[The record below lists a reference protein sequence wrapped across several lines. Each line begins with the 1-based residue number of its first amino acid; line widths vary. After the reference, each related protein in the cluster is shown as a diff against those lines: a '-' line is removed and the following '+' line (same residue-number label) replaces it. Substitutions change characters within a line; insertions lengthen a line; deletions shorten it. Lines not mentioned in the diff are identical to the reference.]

1 MKRLELFTT
10 SPYFNSRD
18 DVSKFIQFH
27 IINKEANLSE
37 FELIQQSYSYV
48 FKNLEFRHNK
58 YNSLKERALKVI
70 EDFIVVETNLK
81 DEANCLAIL
90 LSKYGECHSISE
102 YEVVSE
108 NLEKFLAKDIN
119 VDHNYIQNLYQIF
132 LIKNIYSHSNETK
145 KYDDLLQNTSDKLDI
160 YYLQTKLRISYEI
173 LSRSKWKHKK
183 DSPNLVNEVLDVVEN
198 YNYRKEKYI
207 NMYYLILKSVM
218 EPEVVQNYYELKDLL
233 LNHTHDFTENERND
247 LLISTTN
254 YCSQKINN
262 GYTEFNVELFNL
274 YDAAISAN
282 ILLFKGEIT
291 SWTFTN
297 LVVLALR
304 LNKLEWAENFVQ
316 SYNKYVFRQW
326 SNTYYYN
333 LALIG
338 FEKSD
343 FDQAHELLLL
353 IDEQDVF
360 YLLRSKSLLLKI
372 YYEKMQ
378 LQQLISLL
386 ESFRKL
392 LIRNTVINDTQ
403 KKIYLNFIKYLN
415 NMVMIPNGD
424 NKRIISLKNIIEKD
438 NIVAFKIW
446 LLKCIDNKLS

>member
-1 MKRLELFTT
+1 M
-10 SPYFNSRD
+10 
-18 DVSKFIQFH
+18 
-27 IINKEANLSE
+27 
-37 FELIQQSYSYV
+37 
-48 FKNLEFRHNK
+48 
-58 YNSLKERALKVI
+58 
-70 EDFIVVETNLK
+70 
-81 DEANCLAIL
+81 
-90 LSKYGECHSISE
+90 
-102 YEVVSE
+102 
-108 NLEKFLAKDIN
+108 
-119 VDHNYIQNLYQIF
+119 
-132 LIKNIYSHSNETK
+132 
-145 KYDDLLQNTSDKLDI
+145 
-160 YYLQTKLRISYEI
+160 QTKLRISYEI

-218 EPEVVQNYYELKDLL
+218 EPEVVHNYYELKDLL

-274 YDAAISAN
+274 YDAAISSN

-343 FDQAHELLLL
+343 VEV
-353 IDEQDVF
+353 EVF
-360 YLLRSKSLLLKI
+360 V
-372 YYEKMQ
+372 
-378 LQQLISLL
+378 
-386 ESFRKL
+386 
-392 LIRNTVINDTQ
+392 T
-403 KKIYLNFIKYLN
+403 
-415 NMVMIPNGD
+415 
-424 NKRIISLKNIIEKD
+424 
-438 NIVAFKIW
+438 
-446 LLKCIDNKLS
+446 